1 MTIWYTYF
9 VAICFILWQFG
20 IVYGH
25 LLYILSTFWYTVSK
39 KSGNPW
45 SGNAGFRFIGVGQIS
60 AINLRAQ
67 HGACDNPRKLQDFVT
82 VQSKPKKSFAC
93 LPKRWRLVGR
103 FIDDGS
109 RTFYR
114 KPQETAYV

>member
-82 VQSKPKKSFAC
+82 VQSKPKKKFC
-93 LPKRWRLVGR
+93 MP
-103 FIDDGS
+103 
-109 RTFYR
+109 T
-114 KPQETAYV
+114 